1 MDGTKMKIN
10 GGISVGNIITIAMLG
25 VAMAVAWGAMDTKLV
40 SVQTQLDKKANKE
53 LINVQLKYI
62 QRDVAEIK
70 AILKETKYAK
80 SRK

>member
-1 MDGTKMKIN
+1 MKIN

-70 AILKETKYAK
+70 AILKDTKYAK
-80 SRK
+80 GRK

>member
-1 MDGTKMKIN
+1 MKIN